1 MRNRLLTGVV
11 SLILAASAAAC
22 RSNTQ
27 GGAGTSMPQGLP
39 AASKELTDFFE
50 AKLHAEWDA
59 IARKDKKAL
68 GELLDENYVAVEADR
83 EGERFKW
90 KVLSEMDRS
99 SVTRTT
105 LSSLKVTSLGPD
117 SAFLR
122 YEVFMEFPPG
132 SAQRFLKVLVG
143 EIWVRQN
150 GEWKALHYQETA
162 VK

>member
-1 MRNRLLTGVV
+1 MRNLVARAVACLLLSG
-11 SLILAASAAAC
+11 SLYGCGSHPPAGPSA
-22 RSNTQ
+22 N
-27 GGAGTSMPQGLP
+27 MPQGLP
-39 AASKELTDFFE
+39 SASKEMTDFFE
-50 AKLHAEWDA
+50 IKLHAEWNA

-68 GELLDENYVAVEADR
+68 GDLLDENYVAVEADR

-90 KVLSEMDRS
+90 KVLSELDRS
-99 SVTRTT
+99 SVTQAQ
-105 LSSLKVTSLGPD
+105 LSSLKVTLLGPD
-117 SAFLR
+117 AAFLR

-143 EIWVRQN
+143 EIWVRHN